1 VKACQSAR
9 GTRVL
14 KRTHGTGSTLGTME
28 GPDAPE
34 AVPQLE
40 LRVRIDEHLGHVCV
54 AFAATMLCEILCWV
68 GYLVRVGTA

>member
-1 VKACQSAR
+1 
-9 GTRVL
+9 
-14 KRTHGTGSTLGTME
+14 ME

-54 AFAATMLCEILCWV
+54 AFAATMLCGIPCWV

>member
-1 VKACQSAR
+1 
-9 GTRVL
+9 
-14 KRTHGTGSTLGTME
+14 ME

-40 LRVRIDEHLGHVCV
+40 LRVRIDEHLGHVSV
-54 AFAATMLCEILCWV
+54 AFAATMLCGIPCWV